1 MTRSSDPR
9 HEAPDLDGWTLR
21 EGDARGIGTV
31 VIGFDGSDT
40 SWDALWWAC
49 GEVRRLGGRALVV
62 FVSSAVDAEI
72 AMASAVGFDAAAYAA
87 AADSASAEHA
97 GQLWSEVQRGGVGQE
112 VELEF
117 IHARG
122 DPVEQLLHIAEAAG
136 ADAIAVG
143 RSTKARH
150 RLAGSLGRRLIAK
163 RRAPI
168 IVIVP

>member
-1 MTRSSDPR
+1 MTRQMR
-9 HEAPDLDGWTLR
+9 HDVPGPTLR
-21 EGDARGIGTV
+21 DDDAHRVATV
-31 VIGFDGSDT
+31 VIGFDGSDA
-40 SWDALWWAC
+40 SWDALYWAC
-49 GEVRRLGGRALVV
+49 GEVRRLRGRALAV
-62 FVSSAVDAEI
+62 FVSASVEPEI
-72 AMASAVGFDAAAYAA
+72 AMAAAVGFDAGEFAAV
-87 AADSASAEHA
+87 ADRASAAKA
-97 GQLWSEVQRGGVGQE
+97 GQLWSEVQRRGAGQE
-112 VELEF
+112 IELAF

-122 DPVEQLLHIAEAAG
+122 DPANELLQVAEAVG